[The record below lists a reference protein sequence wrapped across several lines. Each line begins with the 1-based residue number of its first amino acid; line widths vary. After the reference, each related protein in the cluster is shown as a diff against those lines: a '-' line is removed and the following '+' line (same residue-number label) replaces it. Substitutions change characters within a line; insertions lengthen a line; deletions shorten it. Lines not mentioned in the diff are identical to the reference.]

1 MSIHKASWE
10 QPAHQHPSRH
20 GQSHTCVTHNPI
32 SPATGV
38 CVWQGGMEG
47 TWAAPTGAPKGTS
60 SSSGTASPS
69 LLIQTWGRAHSLA
82 ELTSELL
89 VLLPRGCSNPASNPS
104 HSFSSRYHPHS
115 QIFEYMCWND
125 LTIMALAKI
134 WCCFDW
140 MWFKLP
146 SAGLY
151 FSGPIL
157 KTMFPLTVTLI
168 HMKIKQAE

>member
-1 MSIHKASWE
+1 MNIHKAPWE

-20 GQSHTCVTHNPI
+20 GQSHTCVTQDPS
-32 SPATGV
+32 SPATGG
-38 CVWQGGMEG
+38 CVWQGGRRRHHPCTHRG
-47 TWAAPTGAPKGTS
+47 TQRH
-60 SSSGTASPS
+60 
-69 LLIQTWGRAHSLA
+69 I
-82 ELTSELL
+82 ELL
-89 VLLPRGCSNPASNPS
+89 WHCQPLPAHPNPQPCRADQSFWFFFHRGAASNPS
-104 HSFSSRYHPHS
+104 HSFWSCYHPHS